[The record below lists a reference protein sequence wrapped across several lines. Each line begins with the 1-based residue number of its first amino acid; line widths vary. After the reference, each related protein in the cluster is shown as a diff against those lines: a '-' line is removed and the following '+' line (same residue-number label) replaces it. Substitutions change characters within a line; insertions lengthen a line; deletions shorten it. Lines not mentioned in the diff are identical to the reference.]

1 VFRDGATIVFVEVR
15 YRASSRFG
23 DGLASVTVR
32 KQRRLVNAA
41 ASWLKQN
48 PGLSSLPCRF
58 DVALVRCDRPTKKDR
73 VSPSSQTVEP
83 GLPIPIEGYHLTL
96 QNYLESAFC

>member
-32 KQRRLVNAA
+32 KQRRLINAA

-58 DVALVRCDRPTKKDR
+58 DVVAVSGSGSRPTLKWVR
-73 VSPSSQTVEP
+73 
-83 GLPIPIEGYHLTL
+83 
-96 QNYLESAFC
+96 SAFTTA